1 MYFGYVHFYYILY
14 CACFMD
20 ARSKFV
26 ITSSQTE
33 RNQDGKTTTEQPTQK
48 RLKIE
53 AHVWE
58 QLKRYT
64 QDTN

>member
-53 AHVWE
+53 AHV
-58 QLKRYT
+58 
-64 QDTN
+64 